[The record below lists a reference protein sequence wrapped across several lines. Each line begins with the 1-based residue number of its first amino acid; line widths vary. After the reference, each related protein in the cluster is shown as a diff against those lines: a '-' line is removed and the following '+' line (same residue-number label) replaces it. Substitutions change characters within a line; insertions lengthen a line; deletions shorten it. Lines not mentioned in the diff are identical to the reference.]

1 MVHNTCAMEDTM
13 NLNTEDI
20 RWKQRFQNFKKA
32 YAQFSD
38 AVARIDTLSV
48 LEKEGMVQRF
58 EYTFELAWK
67 TVKDFLEAKNVD
79 ARYPR
84 EVIKKAFEYGIIE
97 NGETWLEMLEQ
108 RNLMAHTYSEE
119 IFAKA
124 VQLICKKYYQAIA
137 QVYGFLSKA
146 SCSA

>member
-1 MVHNTCAMEDTM
+1 MEGRM
-13 NLNTEDI
+13 GHNTEDI
-20 RWKQRFQNFKKA
+20 RWKQRFQNFQKA
-32 YAQFSD
+32 FEQFSD
-38 AVARIDTLSV
+38 AVSRVDTLSV

-67 TVKDFLEAKNVD
+67 TLKDFLEAKNVD

-84 EVIKKAFEYGIIE
+84 EVIKKAFQYEIIE
-97 NGETWLEMLEQ
+97 DGGIWLEMLEQ

-124 VQLICKKYYQAIA
+124 VQLICGKYYQAIA
-137 QVYGFLSKA
+137 QVYGFLLKE

>member
-1 MVHNTCAMEDTM
+1 MENRM
-13 NLNTEDI
+13 GHNTEDI

-32 YAQFSD
+32 FAQFSD
-38 AVARIDTLSV
+38 AVSRVDTLSV

-67 TVKDFLEAKNVD
+67 TLKDFLEDKNVD
-79 ARYPR
+79 AKYPR
-84 EVIKKAFEYGIIE
+84 EVIKKAFEYEIIE
-97 NGETWLEMLEQ
+97 DGGIWLEMLEQ
-108 RNLMAHTYSEE
+108 RNLMTHSEE

-124 VQLICKKYYQAIA
+124 VQLICGKYYQALA
-137 QVYGFLSKA
+137 QVYGFLLKE

>member
-1 MVHNTCAMEDTM
+1 MTH
-13 NLNTEDI
+13 NTEDI

-32 YAQFSD
+32 YEQFSD
-38 AVARIDTLSV
+38 AVSRIDTLSV

-79 ARYPR
+79 AKYPR
-84 EVIKKAFEYGIIE
+84 EVIKKAFEYEIIE

-124 VQLICKKYYQAIA
+124 VQLICGKYVQAIA
-137 QVYGFLSKA
+137 QVYEFLSKE